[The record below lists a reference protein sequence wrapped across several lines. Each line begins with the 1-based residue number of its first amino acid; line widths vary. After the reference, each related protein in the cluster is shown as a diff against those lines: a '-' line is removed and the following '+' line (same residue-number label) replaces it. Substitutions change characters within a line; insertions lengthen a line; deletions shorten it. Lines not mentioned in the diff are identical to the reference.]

1 MNGCIRERE
10 RERVCVCVREI
21 LYERESVYKGEKEC
35 ITYVRQRESCVY
47 IRESCVCVGILVG
60 RYSY

>member
-1 MNGCIRERE
+1 M
-10 RERVCVCVREI
+10 CVREI

-35 ITYVRQRESCVY
+35 MFTYVRQRESCVY

-60 RYSY
+60 REWV

>member
-1 MNGCIRERE
+1 MHKRERE
-10 RERVCVCVREI
+10 REREYDSECVREI

-60 RYSY
+60 REWV